1 MTFLILVEM
10 LQSAAEYPLSSWPQC
25 SSCLGASY
33 SLLGSSRSHMSSSAD
48 LGWAGLNMDR
58 SLHPMSTLSSLSNCE
73 LHSTTGI
80 LFPIIQDTAPASH
93 TSKLV
98 VT

>member
-1 MTFLILVEM
+1 
-10 LQSAAEYPLSSWPQC
+10 
-25 SSCLGASY
+25 
-33 SLLGSSRSHMSSSAD
+33 
-48 LGWAGLNMDR
+48 MDR